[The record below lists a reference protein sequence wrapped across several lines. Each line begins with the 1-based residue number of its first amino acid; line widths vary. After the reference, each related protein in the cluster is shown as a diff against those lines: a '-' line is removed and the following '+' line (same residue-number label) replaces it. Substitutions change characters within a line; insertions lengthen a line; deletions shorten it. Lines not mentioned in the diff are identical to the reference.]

1 MTWSAPEYLH
11 LVLTHNKGLHIPA
24 PTLWLLR
31 FAKFRSLGTGSYA
44 HLLDDFDRSMLP
56 WLREFQVQALS
67 HAPPSHK
74 PGAYTHPSGDFR
86 TTTQLSI
93 PHTK

>member
-56 WLREFQVQALS
+56 WLHEFQVQAA
-67 HAPPSHK
+67 HTGTAHKVNTAPSPRSSMPSHK
-74 PGAYTHPSGDFR
+74 G
-86 TTTQLSI
+86 
-93 PHTK
+93 